1 MKRAERLAAIIE
13 LLAASDGVE
22 VDELV
27 DSLGIS
33 AATARRDLDA
43 LAEQRLLTRTRG
55 GAAPLSVAYEL
66 PLRYKNH
73 QRTAEKQRIARMAAQ
88 MIPTGSVVGLTGGT
102 TTTAIAAAL
111 AMRTDAVPSSGLY
124 AFTVVTNSVNIA
136 AQLATRPSLKIVVTG
151 GVLNARSYELVG
163 GYAEQVLRGL
173 TIDVAFIGV
182 NGIDAEVGATTH
194 DEREAAAN
202 RLMAARA
209 RQAVVVADS
218 SKIGR
223 AAFAVMGG
231 PERFPILLTDAGIT
245 PEQRAEFVER
255 GYDVRIAE

>member
-1 MKRAERLAAIIE
+1 VKRAERLAAIIE

-22 VDELV
+22 VEELV

-55 GAAPLSVAYEL
+55 GAVPLSVAYEL

-73 QRTAEKQRIARMAAQ
+73 QRTTEKQRIAHLAAT
-88 MIPTGSVVGLTGGT
+88 MIPVGSVVGLTGGT

-111 AMRTDAVPSSGLY
+111 ALRTDEAPSSAPN
-124 AFTVVTNSVNIA
+124 AFTIVTNSVNIA
-136 AQLATRPSLKIVVTG
+136 AQLATRPNLKIVVTG
-151 GVLNARSYELVG
+151 GVLNTRSYELVG
-163 GYAEQVLRGL
+163 GYAEQVLNGL

-182 NGIDAEVGATTH
+182 NGIDAEAGATTH

-209 RQAVVVADS
+209 REAVIVADS

-223 AAFAVMGG
+223 TAFAVMGG
-231 PERFPILLTDAGIT
+231 PERFPIIVTDAGIT
-245 PEQRAEFVER
+245 AAQREALVER
-255 GYDVRIAE
+255 GYDVRVAE

>member
-1 MKRAERLAAIIE
+1 
-13 LLAASDGVE
+13 
-22 VDELV
+22 
-27 DSLGIS
+27 
-33 AATARRDLDA
+33 
-43 LAEQRLLTRTRG
+43 
-55 GAAPLSVAYEL
+55 
-66 PLRYKNH
+66 
-73 QRTAEKQRIARMAAQ
+73 MAAQ
-88 MIPTGSVVGLTGGT
+88 MIPIGSVVGLTGGT

-111 AMRTDAVPSSGLY
+111 AMRTDAAPSSALY

-209 RQAVVVADS
+209 RQAVIVADS

-223 AAFAVMGG
+223 TAFAVMGG

-245 PEQRAEFVER
+245 PEQRAELGER
-255 GYDVRIAE
+255 GYDVRVVE

>member
-1 MKRAERLAAIIE
+1 MKRADRLAAIIE

-27 DSLGIS
+27 ESLGIS

-55 GAAPLSVAYEL
+55 GAMPLSVAYEL

-73 QRTAEKQRIARMAAQ
+73 QRTAEKQRIARMAAH
-88 MIPTGSVVGLTGGT
+88 MIPAGSVVGLTGGT

-111 AMRTDAVPSSGLY
+111 AMRSDAAAASPY

-136 AQLATRPSLKIVVTG
+136 AQLATRPDLKIVVTG
-151 GVLNARSYELVG
+151 GVLNSRSYELVG

-182 NGIDAEVGATTH
+182 NGIDAETGATTH
-194 DEREAAAN
+194 DEREAATN

-209 RQAVVVADS
+209 RQSVVVADS

-223 AAFAVMGG
+223 TAFAVMGG
-231 PERFPILLTDAGIT
+231 PERFPIILTDAGIT
-245 PEQRAEFVER
+245 PAQRAALVER

>member
-1 MKRAERLAAIIE
+1 VNRSERLAAIIE

-27 DSLGIS
+27 ETLGVS

-88 MIPTGSVVGLTGGT
+88 MIPIGSVVGLTGGT

-111 AMRTDAVPSSGLY
+111 AMRTDAAPSSALY

-209 RQAVVVADS
+209 RQAVIVADS

-223 AAFAVMGG
+223 TAFAVMGG

-245 PEQRAEFVER
+245 PEQRAELGER
-255 GYDVRIAE
+255 GYDVRVVE